1 MQNFKNVAESN
12 FKDCKIKK
20 VLYTNKV
27 VGNTIQNNFKIS
39 NSSSSSS
46 NQQDEL
52 DVIEI
57 HAPELIVEKFTGKHY
72 SFACSLAVRLIPY
85 YGTIQFAYVEKPNEG
100 GDVVVLVVYYSK
112 SNNTIDENTKNQMM
126 FYHSQQS
133 LDLKY
138 LTLEEIIHAAA
149 AAKE

>member
-1 MQNFKNVAESN
+1 MQNFKNVVESN

-20 VLYTNKV
+20 ILYSNKV

-39 NSSSSSS
+39 NSS

-52 DVIEI
+52 DIIEI
-57 HAPELIVEKFTGKHY
+57 LAPELIVEKFTGKHY
-72 SFACSLAVRLIPY
+72 GFACSLAIRLIPY
-85 YGTIQFAYVEKPNEG
+85 YGTIQFAYVEKPNEA

-138 LTLEEIIHAAA
+138 LTLEEIID
-149 AAKE
+149 AAKEGTSGCR